1 MKSLTGKFSSSRG
14 WAPLLI
20 LFLGAGLVVAA
31 CGDEEVPA
39 PTTPAP
45 PPPAPTPAPEPEPE
59 PPAKPTGLM
68 VSGRTES
75 SITWTWN
82 AVEGATGYVVQASR
96 DEMFDDTD
104 QLSLTAETSF
114 TATQLPPETNVYFR
128 VAAGVLTA
136 AAPSLDPNDYL
147 LSDWTTHVTGT
158 TDAAASAAPAAPTA
172 VRVTAQ
178 TDTTITWSWNAVDGA
193 VGYQVQHGDSA
204 TIADDDP
211 TAFASTTTH
220 TVSNLGSRTDRY
232 LRVRAYVGAISE
244 PVFGDWSRTVE
255 GTTDSPAAPVTT
267 QLSAPTGLRAD
278 DETTT
283 AITLSW
289 GEVDDAETYEVQ
301 QRPADGAWGP
311 ASCGGGDSTVS
322 VDECEATGLTRGSNY
337 DFRVR
342 AHPDP
347 DDDTLRSSGWSSTAS
362 ARTSG
367 TPPAEPVTGGDD
379 DLNITWESKATSIT
393 WFWDAASDNRFGY
406 VTALLDDASPRPSC
420 PALTSV
426 EGGSAVWSDVMYAN
440 RYRTT
445 FRRDGST
452 ALLAGDVVGLCVR
465 RTWMDNDD
473 NQQYGPVSLAWAA
486 TAPAAGAEDQGT
498 GRIGWGAKDNDSDK
512 TTAIDWFVATD
523 VGFSYDVRT
532 ASASVDG
539 TAPSCSGSD
548 LVGTTDLTGSG
559 KASGDRFRLTSL
571 KLYTQ
576 YIACAR
582 ASNGQGQSEWVQI
595 NPSTTTMGLYKT
607 LPGAP
612 SLTGALKDT
621 TADPNKATQVDVSVT
636 WTFRASDA
644 IPENPAGY
652 QVYATTSDTRTSAFT
667 KNDCAMTLT
676 DQSSTLSETG
686 LGFSF
691 GPLTQTFQRNAF
703 NANAND
709 SKTGRVLGCVRA
721 LVDSRFGPWV
731 AFERTVSVPEQA
743 QQ

>member
-96 DEMFDDTD
+96 DETFDDTD

-114 TATQLPPETNVYFR
+114 TATQLPAETNVYVR

-136 AAPSLDPNDYL
+136 AAPSLDPKDYL

-172 VRVTAQ
+172 VRVTAR

-193 VGYQVQHGDSA
+193 AGYQVQHGDRA
-204 TIADDDP
+204 TIADNDP

-220 TVSNLGSRTDRY
+220 TVSNLESRTDRY

-301 QRPADGAWGP
+301 QRPADGAWGS

-322 VDECEATGLTRGSNY
+322 VEECEATGLTRGSNY

-347 DDDTLRSSGWSSTAS
+347 DDDTLRSSGWSSTAA

-367 TPPAEPVTGGDD
+367 PAPVDPVTGGDD
-379 DLNITWESKATSIT
+379 TLDITWESDGTTIT
-393 WFWDAASDNRFGY
+393 WFWDAPSDNRIRSL
-406 VTALLDDASPRPSC
+406 VALLPSTAESC
-420 PALTSV
+420 PALTDTTNPWV
-426 EGGSAVWSDVMYAN
+426 RTHEYARAYTAGSD
-440 RYRTT
+440 
-445 FRRDGST
+445 T
-452 ALLAGDVVGLCVR
+452 ALAAGAVHGLCVR
-465 RTWMDNDD
+465 RAWTDPD
-473 NQQYGPVSLAWAA
+473 QGEQYGPASLVWGA
-486 TAPAAGAEDQGT
+486 TAPAGADAPRGDGALAE
-498 GRIGWGAKDNDSDK
+498 GAKLDTAMTK
-512 TTAIDWFVATD
+512 VTAIDWYFAVAAGFKYELHVVTATANSSELGDCGDSPSNSSNYEAVRSAGTD
-523 VGFSYDVRT
+523 RYRV
-532 ASASVDG
+532 
-539 TAPSCSGSD
+539 SGPA
-548 LVGTTDLTGSG
+548 T
-559 KASGDRFRLTSL
+559 
-571 KLYTQ
+571 YTE
-576 YIACAR
+576 YKACAR
-582 ASNGQGQSEWVQI
+582 AVNGEGNSGWAELETVKTR
-595 NPSTTTMGLYKT
+595 PAAVSLGASTRTTDNDDKT
-607 LPGAP
+607 A
-612 SLTGALKDT
+612 KI
-621 TADPNKATQVDVSVT
+621 TAVT
-636 WTFRASDA
+636 WTFSYNASMPEAPGSYRARVGDDGSDSTTALDAKSCAADFGTAATVSDIGTGFSFSTSHTFSRNASDA
-644 IPENPAGY
+644 
-652 QVYATTSDTRTSAFT
+652 
-667 KNDCAMTLT
+667 
-676 DQSSTLSETG
+676 
-686 LGFSF
+686 
-691 GPLTQTFQRNAF
+691 
-703 NANAND
+703 AN
-709 SKTGRVLGCVRA
+709 KTHEIGACVQA
-721 LVDSRFGPWV
+721 HNGDDEYGPWAYREV
-731 AFERTVSVPEQA
+731 TVSVPRQSN
-743 QQ
+743 